1 MCEISVI
8 VPVYNVEKYLD
19 ECLDSILAQSFKNF
33 EVICVNDGSTDSSS
47 DILNNYAK
55 KDTRIKI
62 ITQSNQGLGGARNAG
77 LNKANG
83 NYICFI
89 DSDDYIELD
98 ALEKLHSNA
107 ISNQS
112 DIALFKFQKVDDFH
126 NVDRKRYAFKIDR
139 IFGDIDYDH
148 FTFTYQDVKK
158 HVLNSAFSACLKLYK
173 KEFLDSIGFAFPAEV
188 HFEDVPAH
196 AMVMLGA
203 QRISF
208 VNDFLYNYRTNPDS
222 ITNATANNFDIFK
235 VIDMVEDYLMEH
247 GYYENLENEFI
258 LFKIAQIFTYFD
270 IEKSDEFF
278 NRAKAEFEKIEIK
291 DDKLLKERYL
301 KRFNLVLDSDNY
313 DEYVVKLNS
322 DKKNTK
328 SFKDKLVKF
337 LKS

>member
-1 MCEISVI
+1 
-8 VPVYNVEKYLD
+8 
-19 ECLDSILAQSFKNF
+19 
-33 EVICVNDGSTDSSS
+33 
-47 DILNNYAK
+47 
-55 KDTRIKI
+55 
-62 ITQSNQGLGGARNAG
+62 
-77 LNKANG
+77 
-83 NYICFI
+83 
-89 DSDDYIELD
+89 
-98 ALEKLHSNA
+98 
-107 ISNQS
+107 
-112 DIALFKFQKVDDFH
+112 
-126 NVDRKRYAFKIDR
+126 
-139 IFGDIDYDH
+139 
-148 FTFTYQDVKK
+148 
-158 HVLNSAFSACLKLYK
+158 
-173 KEFLDSIGFAFPAEV
+173 
-188 HFEDVPAH
+188 
-196 AMVMLGA
+196 MLGA